1 MVQKPIRRGVIGPTL
16 MVEELGRRRF
26 NHGVRSCK
34 FYMFILLGSKF
45 LSLLFLIAHH
55 VLHFSYF

>member
-1 MVQKPIRRGVIGPTL
+1 